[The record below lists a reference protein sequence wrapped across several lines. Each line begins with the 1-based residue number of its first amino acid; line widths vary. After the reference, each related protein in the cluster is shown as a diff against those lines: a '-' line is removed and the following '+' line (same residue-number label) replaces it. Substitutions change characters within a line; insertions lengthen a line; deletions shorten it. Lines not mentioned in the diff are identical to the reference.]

1 MLTFFLRVFCLNF
14 DCILFQLFS
23 IYLLLCIYIYQIVYL
38 PNLRNRFMNNDR
50 ILLLEILYSNFKVA
64 LCSVRPIVL
73 ILKCFAQIST
83 RQYRKLLGQY
93 TALIILISI
102 CIRCISKQ
110 EIPIDVFRYF
120 IQKILIQF
128 DSQSKTYLLQ
138 DLEVFEKLH
147 VRMCFLFQQWLADR
161 INESRGQLSAHK

>member
-1 MLTFFLRVFCLNF
+1 MDFFVREKRSKDDVDIFSEGFYFEFWLQYYFSYF
-14 DCILFQLFS
+14 LF
-23 IYLLLCIYIYQIVYL
+23 ICYYVYTYIPTSSFQIVYL

-73 ILKCFAQIST
+73 ILKCFAFIST
-83 RQYRKLLGQY
+83 RQYRKLLEQY

-110 EIPIDVFRYF
+110 EIPKYLCIQVF
-120 IQKILIQF
+120 
-128 DSQSKTYLLQ
+128 YL
-138 DLEVFEKLH
+138 ENP
-147 VRMCFLFQQWLADR
+147 
-161 INESRGQLSAHK
+161 I